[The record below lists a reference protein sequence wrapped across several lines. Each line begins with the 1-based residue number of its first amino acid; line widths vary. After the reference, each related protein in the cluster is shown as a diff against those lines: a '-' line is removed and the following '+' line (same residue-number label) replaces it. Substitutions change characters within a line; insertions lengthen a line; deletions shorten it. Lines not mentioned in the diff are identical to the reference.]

1 MGENNNHKSMRTALL
16 AGATGLIGDQLLH
29 LLLNDDSYS
38 TVKVITRKPL
48 GIENPKLKNLVIDFD
63 KLPEHA
69 DFLAC
74 DDVFCCLGTTIKIA
88 KTKEAFKKVDFEY
101 PVSLA
106 KLAREQGAS
115 QYLLIS
121 ALGAD
126 KSSMVFYNKVKGEVE
141 ESIQQCSFK
150 AIHIVRPSLLLGD
163 RKEERQGEGAATTF
177 FKLFGFI
184 VPVKY
189 KAIDSLKV
197 AKAMLAYAKL
207 EQSGVHIHESKEM
220 QGF

>member
-1 MGENNNHKSMRTALL
+1 MRTALL
-16 AGATGLIGDQLLH
+16 AGATGLIGNQLLE
-29 LLLNDDSYS
+29 LLLQDDSYS

-48 GIENPKLKNLVIDFD
+48 GIENPKLKNLVTDFD
-63 KLPEHA
+63 KLTEHA
-69 DFLAC
+69 YFLTC

-101 PVSLA
+101 PVNLA
-106 KLAREQGAS
+106 KLASEQGAS

-141 ESIQQCSFK
+141 ESIQQFPFK

-163 RKEERQGEGAATTF
+163 RNEERPGEGAATTF
-177 FKLFGFI
+177 FKLFGFL
-184 VPVKY
+184 VPDKY

-197 AKAMLAYAKL
+197 AKALLAYAKM
-207 EQSGVHIHESKEM
+207 EQAGVHIHESKEM